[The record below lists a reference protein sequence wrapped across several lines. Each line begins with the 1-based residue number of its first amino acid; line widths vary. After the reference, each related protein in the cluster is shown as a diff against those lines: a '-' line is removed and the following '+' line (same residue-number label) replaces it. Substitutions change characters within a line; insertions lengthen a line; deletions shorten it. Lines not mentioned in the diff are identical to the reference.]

1 MVKTGITDGLD
12 AKKLMEM
19 VVTLCERSAQ
29 QCTLTGALTERVDTP
44 ERAVR
49 RVEEADRR
57 KRRNKKT
64 NKDGKKNTSSF
75 YSD

>member
-1 MVKTGITDGLD
+1 MTTDGLD

-19 VVTLCERSAQ
+19 VTALCERSAQ
-29 QCTLTGALTERVDTP
+29 QCALIGALAERVDTL

-57 KRRNKKT
+57 RRRNKKT
-64 NKDGKKNTSSF
+64 NKDEKNTSSF